1 LAEFLHGSAQRS
13 TIGLPIRFAGS
24 VRDVTASRERLNR
37 GQELGASLGAGA
49 LVLASRPVNQFTAY

>member
-24 VRDVTASRERLNR
+24 VRDVTASRERLNV
-37 GQELGASLGAGA
+37 A
-49 LVLASRPVNQFTAY
+49 